1 LASAGNQQPE
11 NRTSQWLAI
20 LRTLI
25 VQIAVLLVL
34 TGAVL
39 SYLAWSS
46 DVNWAEF
53 VAASQTSG
61 LASPHHPRSEAPVET
76 TGSQAPCRQPD

>member
-1 LASAGNQQPE
+1 MSPENQQPG
-11 NRTSQWLAI
+11 NRTSPWLAI

-25 VQIAVLLVL
+25 VQIVVLLVL
-34 TGAVL
+34 TGAVI

-46 DVNWAEF
+46 EVNWAEF

-61 LASPHHPRSEAPVET
+61 LAPPHQPRSEAPVET
-76 TGSQAPCRQPD
+76 TGSQVPRRQ